1 MLQISNGAVHDTL
14 RHVLVEHDRAESRKA
29 SHNPYALGIYIEAL
43 QSAMRFINAG
53 ADVREVVIGHFNG
66 RILAKCL
73 KNLRLAP
80 ATDRE
85 ENGGGWSRP
94 TSYKAA
100 SNG

>member
-1 MLQISNGAVHDTL
+1 MMQLSNGAIHDTL
-14 RHVLVEHDRAESRKA
+14 RHVLVEHDRAESRRA
-29 SHNPYALGIYIEAL
+29 AYNIYALGIYMEAL
-43 QSAMRFINAG
+43 QSAMRFIEAG

-94 TSYKAA
+94 TTYKGVARE
-100 SNG
+100 